1 MSLELFEK
9 ISRFNLEMHN
19 KINQV
24 RLYLN
29 NLNSQLE
36 LRDTE
41 AFPKHN
47 EIFKK
52 YIQEEIT
59 FYEKKL
65 NQLCDLYINLNYSR
79 YI

>member
-9 ISRFNLEMHN
+9 ISRFNLELHN

-41 AFPKHN
+41 SFPKHN

-52 YIQEEIT
+52 YILEEIT

-65 NQLCDLYINLNYSR
+65 NQLFELYINLNYSR